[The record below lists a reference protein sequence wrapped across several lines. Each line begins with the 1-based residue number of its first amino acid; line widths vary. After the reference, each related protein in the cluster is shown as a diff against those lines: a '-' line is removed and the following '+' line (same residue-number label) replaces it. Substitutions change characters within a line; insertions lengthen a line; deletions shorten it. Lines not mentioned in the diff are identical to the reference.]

1 MKAKAGSSAPAVL
14 YFGAQYERSEFLY
27 WDEFKEY
34 LSKGVLTHL
43 KTAFSRDQA
52 KKIYI
57 QDKIDEDPQLVYDL
71 MVKQGGSFYM
81 CGPARRVPEDIRQAI
96 VTHKQNICPQRL
108 PFLDVEHSPFHL
120 FALTKSLMPNFS
132 AMASTERVRKTEE
145 EREKEREMKE
155 EKKKE

>member
-14 YFGAQYERSEFLY
+14 YFGARYERSEFLY
-27 WDEFKEY
+27 RDEFKEY

-96 VTHKQNICPQRL
+96 LRAFVKCGNM
-108 PFLDVEHSPFHL
+108 S
-120 FALTKSLMPNFS
+120 K
-132 AMASTERVRKTEE
+132 EE
-145 EREKEREMKE
+145 AEKIQREMVE
-155 EKKKE
+155 SGRYNVEAWS